1 MSSYTQQKAV
11 ACLERAML
19 DQIKKYL
26 PEEYRRFVAIGDEHL
41 LAAKNIVATAGYAM
55 VYHGLLESYTNC
67 DILFTDMRFC
77 QAFVQSDYLRA
88 LEEDTLPNRPALL
101 YYAWYIDGE
110 TMEVVSCRSDSF
122 PNSYKTITYVN
133 FGQYWPMRVFNR
145 IYNTGEVFHLD
156 ELYAQ
161 YSLLSKDF
169 PEKVK
174 YSKRK
179 ELVSEAI
186 LSRYAR
192 AFSPIYQLNENVQY
206 EELTPPVGFTSVPTM
221 DALFRKSFRLRK
233 QW

>member
-1 MSSYTQQKAV
+1 MMTKHVDSDNSHKKITAAGVCLMV
-11 ACLERAML
+11 AGKGTDPATTLL
-19 DQIKKYL
+19 YL
-26 PEEYRRFVAIGDEHL
+26 RHGDEPSLKDSLSIPCGGVQHDEEPFS
-41 LAAKNIVATAGYAM
+41 AAVRELYEECMPNTHRAECSFEK
-55 VYHGLLESYTNC
+55 
-67 DILFTDMRFC
+67 FK
-77 QAFVQSDYLRA
+77 SDL
-88 LEEDTLPNRPALL
+88 
-101 YYAWYIDGE
+101 
-110 TMEVVSCRSDSF
+110 
-122 PNSYKTITYVN
+122 K
-133 FGQYWPMRVFNR
+133 
-145 IYNTGEVFHLD
+145 GEVFHLD

-192 AFSPIYQLNENVQY
+192 AFSPIYQLNEKVQY

-221 DALFRKSFRLRK
+221 DAIFRKSFRLRK